1 MERRPRHRVLGARRW
16 LACVASLALLAAAAA
31 PEPIELRTLD
41 GAEVRVARDPGESA
55 LVLHFWASWC
65 PECREELPAL
75 ERVAHM
81 CAAAHVRVLAV
92 NVGETAEQA
101 RRFAEEQGLTLTVL
115 LDERGRAWRRAGLR
129 GLPANLVWTA
139 DGVQSSEGPES
150 AARWREQLSALG
162 CKAP

>member
-1 MERRPRHRVLGARRW
+1 MERRPRHRILGARRG
-16 LACVASLALLAAAAA
+16 LACVASLALLAAAAT
-31 PEPIELRTLD
+31 PEPIELRSLD
-41 GAEVRVARDPGESA
+41 GADVRVARDPGESA

-75 ERVAHM
+75 ERVAHA
-81 CAAAHVRVLAV
+81 CDAARVRVLAV

-101 RRFAEEQGLTLTVL
+101 RHFVEEHGLTLRVL

-139 DGVQSSEGPES
+139 DGVQRSEGPGS
-150 AARWREQLSALG
+150 AARWRAQLAALG
-162 CKAP
+162 CHAR

>member
-1 MERRPRHRVLGARRW
+1 MERRPRHRVLGARRR
-16 LACVASLALLAAAAA
+16 LACVASLALLAVAK

-41 GAEVRVARDPGESA
+41 GAQVRVAREPGEAA

-65 PECREELPAL
+65 PECRDELPAL
-75 ERVAHM
+75 ERVARA
-81 CAAAHVRVLAV
+81 CEATRVRVLAV

-101 RRFAEEQGLTLTVL
+101 RAFAEEHGVTLTVL

-139 DGVQSSEGPES
+139 EGVQSSEGPAS
-150 AARWREQLSALG
+150 AARWREQLAALG
-162 CKAP
+162 CPAP

>member
-1 MERRPRHRVLGARRW
+1 
-16 LACVASLALLAAAAA
+16 LLAAAET

-41 GAEVRVARDPGESA
+41 GAEVRVARHPSEQA

-75 ERVAHM
+75 ER
-81 CAAAHVRVLAV
+81 AANACEATHVRVLAV

-101 RRFAEEQGLTLTVL
+101 RQFIEEQGLTLRVL

-129 GLPANLVWTA
+129 GLPANLVWTT
-139 DGVQSSEGPES
+139 DGVQSSEGPS
-150 AARWREQLSALG
+150 SPARWRERLAVLG